1 VDCSDNFFVGGDSRR
16 VEYPPNERQPTVI
29 ALPIIAS
36 IRQVQIAAGCDL
48 YCATLQLLAKRSR
61 SDRFWSVRTGSFGLT
76 ESNGIFARNLLE
88 IEKFGDVD

>member
-1 VDCSDNFFVGGDSRR
+1 VTFFSSEAIRGASNTRQTNASRL
-16 VEYPPNERQPTVI
+16 VI

-36 IRQVQIAAGCDL
+36 IRQVQIAAGFDL

-61 SDRFWSVRTGSFGLT
+61 SDRFWSVRTGSIGLA